1 MICASDVTDDVDQSN
16 CLVCLF
22 PCVAASGEGLACF
35 SYRGFDIED
44 GVHFAPAICNLEG
57 TIESISGSFQYM
69 TDFTKPLARG
79 VCQDVSRSGLSLSNV
94 GTLIDH

>member
-22 PCVAASGEGLACF
+22 SCVAASGEGLACF

-57 TIESISGSFQYM
+57 TIELISGSFQYM
-69 TDFTKPLARG
+69 SGFTKHCPEESVRLSA
-79 VCQDVSRSGLSLSNV
+79 GLVYPSAM
-94 GTLIDH
+94 